1 MDEFEKWGKREMKP
15 KDQKNDRQLWAAVVI
30 VGFVLCAGLTVFHR
44 CTQLGRS
51 LSVDG
56 LAMVGTT
63 LFAAAT
69 GFFAILFQVRSAS
82 RQLREQLA
90 EQHQA
95 SAAESERQRKA
106 VATLLLFEID
116 GFYATY
122 LRGPR
127 DLLERKRLET
137 DELPQIAP
145 IGPNLFP
152 VYRGNTSKIGEL
164 PIYCVQAVVGFFQQA
179 DSIVSNLVDYAWSLE
194 RDRQFRSTML
204 DERDLRTIREYRSL
218 RGLAWTQL
226 DRITG
231 ALPEAIKLAYL
242 VCHALCQFAGIP
254 FRCPPITVAAE
265 KLSTNEIAVSSSVK
279 KPEGSPERGDAKKN

>member
-1 MDEFEKWGKREMKP
+1 MKP
-15 KDQKNDRQLWAAVVI
+15 KGQENDWRFWVAVPVVGI
-30 VGFVLCAGLTVFHR
+30 VLYALLTLFHR
-44 CTQLGRS
+44 YTDLGRS

-69 GFFAILFQVRSAS
+69 GFLAILFQVRSAS

-95 SAAESERQRKA
+95 SAAESERQKKA

-127 DLLERKRLET
+127 DPLERKRLET
-137 DELPQIAP
+137 DELPQIAS

-152 VYRGNTSKIGEL
+152 VYRGNTSRIGEF
-164 PIYCVQAVVGFFQQA
+164 PTYCVQAVVGFFQQA

-194 RDRQFRSTML
+194 RDRQLRPTML
-204 DERDLRTIREYRSL
+204 DERDLRTIKEYRSQ
-218 RGLAWTQL
+218 RALAWTQL
-226 DRITG
+226 DRIAA

-254 FRCPPITVAAE
+254 FRCPPINVAAE
-265 KLSTNEIAVSSSVK
+265 NLSASEIGASLSVR
-279 KPEGSPERGDAKKN
+279 KPESSPKQGDAKKN

>member
-1 MDEFEKWGKREMKP
+1 M
-15 KDQKNDRQLWAAVVI
+15 I
-30 VGFVLCAGLTVFHR
+30 
-44 CTQLGRS
+44 
-51 LSVDG
+51 
-56 LAMVGTT
+56 GTT

-69 GFFAILFQVRSAS
+69 GFLAILFQIRSAS

-90 EQHQA
+90 DQHKA
-95 SAAESERQRKA
+95 SAAESEKQKKA

-122 LRGPR
+122 LRRPR

-137 DELPQIAP
+137 DELPQIAW

-152 VYRGNTSKIGEL
+152 VYRGNTSTIGEL
-164 PIYCVQAVVGFFQQA
+164 PLYCVQAVVSFFQQA

-194 RDRQFRSTML
+194 RDKQLRSATL
-204 DERDLRTIREYRSL
+204 DERDLRTIREYRSQ

-231 ALPEAIKLAYL
+231 ALPEAIKLAFL
-242 VCHALCQFAGIP
+242 VCHALCQFTGIP

-265 KLSTNEIAVSSSVK
+265 NLLTNETPLSLSVK
-279 KPEGSPERGDAKKN
+279 KPESLPKQGDAKKN

>member
-1 MDEFEKWGKREMKP
+1 
-15 KDQKNDRQLWAAVVI
+15 
-30 VGFVLCAGLTVFHR
+30 
-44 CTQLGRS
+44 
-51 LSVDG
+51 
-56 LAMVGTT
+56 MVGTT

-69 GFFAILFQVRSAS
+69 GFLAVLFQIRSAS

-90 EQHQA
+90 DRHQA
-95 SAAESERQRKA
+95 SAAESERQKKA

-137 DELPQIAP
+137 DELPQIVS
-145 IGPNLFP
+145 IGSNLFP
-152 VYRGNTSKIGEL
+152 VYRGNTSRIGEL
-164 PIYCVQAVVGFFQQA
+164 PLYCVQAVVGFFQQA

-194 RDRQFRSTML
+194 RDRQLRSTML
-204 DERDLRTIREYRSL
+204 DETDLRTIREYRSL

-231 ALPEAIKLAYL
+231 ALPEAIKVAFL

-254 FRCPPITVAAE
+254 FRCPPITVAEE
-265 KLSTNEIAVSSSVK
+265 KLPTNEIAVSLSVK
-279 KPEGSPERGDAKKN
+279 KPESSPEQGDAKEN